1 MTALPIIDPIA
12 GYRPFADGH
21 DEMMDA
27 DGDIRDHWSGLA
39 TAYRALGVA
48 ELARRRDEIRT
59 LLEQDGV
66 TYNNPAEQPRQSG
79 AWTLDPVPFIV
90 PSSEWTV
97 IERGMIQR
105 AELLDLVLQDLYGE
119 RRLLRT
125 GVVPPEMILSDPQ
138 FVRACD
144 GIRLPGA
151 KQLVVFGADLARSA
165 DGRWVAIGQRTQAPS
180 GAAYALENR
189 RVMSRVFAQLFRTTG
204 VQRLAPFIESMRSAL
219 LGAVPDGVDDPSI
232 VILSPGSLSE
242 TAFEHASMAAQ
253 LGYPLVQGS
262 DLQSRNGRIGL
273 RTVGGWVPVHVIMR
287 RVDAGFCDPLE
298 LRSDSTLGI
307 PGLTEACRAGTVS
320 VVNTLGSGVLEN
332 AGLGGLM
339 STLAKHL
346 LGTDLVLE
354 SVPSWWCGDPAGRS
368 HVLAHLGELVV
379 RPLSRSTL
387 EHSIDTSQASAADI
401 DDLRRRIS
409 ARPDQWVGQ
418 ERLVPGSAPVLT
430 DTGIAPRAT
439 VLRTFAVAHGDSYVA
454 MPGGLARAGSSDL
467 AGPVTNLAGA
477 ESKDMWVIG
486 SDAAH
491 VIEFRPEKFHPAPTA
506 PTDALPARAAEHLFW
521 LGRYAE
527 RAEATVRLIRTINAR
542 RDEFDGAPLGPGP
555 ASLTILLE
563 ALTRITGTYPGFVG
577 DDAPALLDDPTDELL
592 SLVVDDRRPGTVA
605 HAIRHMYDA
614 IDVVRDQLSIDTWLV
629 VGSLQRELERLEHGA
644 GDPGGE
650 DATTSVLDALLH
662 GLLALSGLANESMVR
677 DQGWQFMEAGRRIER
692 ALHVTVLVGSALN
705 TEHSAPVE
713 SLIVESVLT
722 AGESI
727 ITARRRYRS
736 HALASTTI
744 DLLFTDG
751 GNPRS
756 LSFQL
761 DRLGESLPLLPTHR
775 AVGPMASALQL
786 LGEVRQWVDG
796 IDSRQLTQVDDT
808 GYRRDLDR
816 FVSTVRAKL
825 SSVSNAVEAE
835 SFAKFR
841 PQHAMVGLLDSARP
855 FDEAPVN
862 TDGPT

>member
-1 MTALPIIDPIA
+1 MTVLPIVDPIA
-12 GYRPFADGH
+12 GYRPHADGH

-27 DGDIRDHWSGLA
+27 NGVIREHWAGVA
-39 TAYRALGVA
+39 TAYRALGTA
-48 ELARRRDEIRT
+48 ELARRRDEIEM

-66 TYNNPAEQPRQSG
+66 TYNNPAEQHRQSR

-90 PSSEWTV
+90 PSDEWTI

-105 AELLDLVLQDLYGE
+105 AELLDLVLRDLYGE

-125 GVVPPEMILSDPQ
+125 GVVPPGMILSDPQ

-144 GIRLPGA
+144 GIRVAGDR
-151 KQLVVFGADLARSA
+151 QLVVFGADLARST
-165 DGRWVAIGQRTQAPS
+165 DGSWVALGQRTQAPS

-189 RVMSRVFAQLFRTTG
+189 RVMSRVFPHLFRTTG
-204 VQRLAPFIESMRSAL
+204 VERLTPFIHALRSAL

-242 TAFEHASMAAQ
+242 TAFEHASIAAQ

-262 DLQSRNGRIGL
+262 DLQSRNGRVGL
-273 RTVGGWVPVHVIMR
+273 RTVGGWVPVHVILR

-307 PGLTEACRAGTVS
+307 PGLTDACRAGTVS

-332 AGLGGLM
+332 AGLSGLM
-339 STLAKHL
+339 NTLAKHL
-346 LGTDLVLE
+346 LGSDLILE
-354 SVPSWWCGDPAGRS
+354 SVPSWWCGDPASRS

-387 EHSIDTSQASAADI
+387 EHSIDTSRASAGDM
-401 DDLRRRIS
+401 DELRRRIL

-418 ERLVPGSAPVLT
+418 ERIVPGSAPVLT

-439 VLRTFAVAHGDSYVA
+439 VLRTFAVAHADSYVA
-454 MPGGLARAGSSDL
+454 MPGGLARAGSVDL
-467 AGPVTNLAGA
+467 AGPITNLRGA
-477 ESKDMWVIG
+477 ESKDMWVLA
-486 SDAAH
+486 SDATQ
-491 VIEFRPEKFHPAPTA
+491 VTEFWPEEFTPAQTPA
-506 PTDALPARAAEHLFW
+506 IDALPARAAEHLFW

-542 RDEFDGAPLGPGP
+542 RDEFDKAPPGPGP
-555 ASLTILLE
+555 ASLTVLLE

-577 DDAPALLDDPTDELL
+577 DDALALFDDPTAELF
-592 SLVVDDRRPGTVA
+592 SLVVDEQRPGTVA
-605 HAIRHMYDA
+605 HAIRHMFDA

-629 VGSLQRELERLEHGA
+629 VGSLQRELERLEEGA
-644 GDPGGE
+644 GERDGE
-650 DATTSVLDALLH
+650 DATASVLDALLH
-662 GLLALSGLANESMVR
+662 GLLSLSGLANESMVR

-692 ALHVTVLVGSALN
+692 ALHVTVLVGSTLN

-736 HALASTTI
+736 HALTSTTI
-744 DLLFTDG
+744 DLLFSDS

-756 LSFQL
+756 LAFQL
-761 DRLGESLPLLPTHR
+761 DRLGESLALLRTER
-775 AVGPMASALQL
+775 AVDATSSALQL
-786 LGEVRQWVDG
+786 LGDVSQLVDD
-796 IDSRQLTQVDDT
+796 IDSRRLAHVDDT
-808 GYRRDLDR
+808 GYRPDLDR

-825 SSVSNAVEAE
+825 SMVSNAVGAE
-835 SFAKFR
+835 SFTRFR
-841 PQHAMVGLLDSARP
+841 PQHAMVGLLDSLRPLDDARIDP
-855 FDEAPVN
+855 G
-862 TDGPT
+862 GPT

>member
-1 MTALPIIDPIA
+1 MIVDPIA
-12 GYRPFADGH
+12 GYQPFADGH
-21 DEMMDA
+21 DEMMRA
-27 DGDIRDHWSGLA
+27 NGDIRDHWSGLA
-39 TAYRALGVA
+39 TAYRSLGLT
-48 ELARRRDEIRT
+48 ELARRRDEIRV

-66 TYNNPAEQPRQSG
+66 TYNNPVEQHRQSG

-90 PSSEWTV
+90 PTAEWTV

-105 AELLDLVLQDLYGE
+105 AELLDLVLRDLYGE
-119 RRLLRT
+119 RRLLRA
-125 GVVPPEMILSDPQ
+125 GIVPPEMILADPQ
-138 FVRACD
+138 FARACD
-144 GIRLPGA
+144 GIRLPGD
-151 KQLVVFGADLARSA
+151 KQLVVFGADLARA
-165 DGRWVAIGQRTQAPS
+165 PDGRWMALGQRTQAPS

-189 RVMSRVFAQLFRTTG
+189 RVMSRVFAHLFRTTG
-204 VQRLAPFIESMRSAL
+204 VQRLTPFIEAMRSAL
-219 LGAVPDGVDDPSI
+219 LGALPDGVDDPSI

-262 DLQSRNGRIGL
+262 DLQLRNGRVGL

-307 PGLTEACRAGTVS
+307 PGLTDACRAGTVS

-339 STLAKHL
+339 SALAKHL
-346 LGTDLVLE
+346 LGTDLILD
-354 SVPSWWCGDPAGRS
+354 SVPSWWCGDPASRS

-387 EHSIDTSQASAADI
+387 EHSIDTSRASAADL
-401 DDLRRRIS
+401 DELRRRIS
-409 ARPDQWVGQ
+409 ARPGQWVGQ

-430 DTGIAPRAT
+430 ATGIAPRAT
-439 VLRTFAVAHGDSYVA
+439 VLRTFAVAQGDSYVA

-467 AGPVTNLAGA
+467 AGPISNLAGA

-486 SDAAH
+486 TDAAH
-491 VIEFRPEKFHPAPTA
+491 VIEFRPEASSPAP
-506 PTDALPARAAEHLFW
+506 PIPVDALPARAAEHLFW

-527 RAEATVRLIRTINAR
+527 RAEATVRLIRTINVR
-542 RDEFDGAPLGPGP
+542 RDEFDQAPPGPGP
-555 ASLTILLE
+555 ASLTVLLE

-577 DDAPALLDDPTDELL
+577 DDAQALFDDPTDELF

-605 HAIRHMYDA
+605 HAIRHMFEA
-614 IDVVRDQLSIDTWLV
+614 IDVVRDQLSVDTWLV
-629 VGSLQRELERLEHGA
+629 VGSLQRELDRLEHGA
-644 GDPGGE
+644 GDRNGE

-662 GLLALSGLANESMVR
+662 GLLSLSGLANESMVR
-677 DQGWQFMEAGRRIER
+677 DQGWHFMEAGRRIER

-705 TEHSAPVE
+705 TERSAPVE

-744 DLLFTDG
+744 DLLFGDG

-756 LSFQL
+756 LAFQV
-761 DRLGESLPLLPTHR
+761 DRLSECLALLPTHR
-775 AVGPMASALQL
+775 SVGAMSSALQL
-786 LGEVRQWVDG
+786 LDDEVGRLIDE
-796 IDSRQLTQVDDT
+796 IDSRRLAHVDDT
-808 GYRRDLDR
+808 GHRRDLDH
-816 FVSTVRAKL
+816 FVNTVRATL
-825 SSVSNAVEAE
+825 SMVSDTIEAE
-835 SFAKFR
+835 SFARFR
-841 PQHAMVGLLDSARP
+841 PQRAMVGLHHVRPSDVARVRQ
-855 FDEAPVN
+855 A
-862 TDGPT
+862 GPT